1 MPMLALRSM
10 PMKPT
15 IIAWCG
21 GCLALYGV
29 NKALVA
35 QTFAGQNPLGCV
47 GVIVGVLMMALAMD
61 WEARRWG

>member
-1 MPMLALRSM
+1 
-10 PMKPT
+10 MKPT